1 MKVFVIASNI
11 FIVLLYLVYT
21 FSFPID
27 TDEEGGKLFD
37 LYSTL
42 MVFSIISAILV
53 MCQMLSAARRIEGI
67 NEDYGKAIKLKGG
80 MFLTA
85 NITSAL
91 VFFLLTKEYIKLGD
105 PQNFVFGLVFQWAFF
120 TITELMPVIA
130 FVQLNQ
136 KFVDVIDGRRNDDG
150 QPLMER
156 VQI

>member
-27 TDEEGGKLFD
+27 TDETGGGLFN

-67 NEDYGKAIKLKGG
+67 NVEFGKAIKIKGG
-80 MFLTA
+80 MFLAA
-85 NITSAL
+85 NVTSAL
-91 VFFLLTKEYIKLGD
+91 VFFLLAKEYIKLGD
-105 PQNFVFGLVFQWAFF
+105 PRYFLTGLVF
-120 TITELMPVIA
+120 
-130 FVQLNQ
+130 
-136 KFVDVIDGRRNDDG
+136 
-150 QPLMER
+150 
-156 VQI
+156 